1 MKIKDFISKNWDI
14 FDNKFKQIKK
24 NQENTLTFQIKN
36 FDVTISYPNFK
47 YSIKFHDNENNEIF
61 KTLISK
67 FSRKINFKKLN
78 KNNWNIVF
86 DEEDIGAYIKKLNLI
101 HPTFFNKEKKKENL
115 FVLRIMKK
123 FLQMSL
129 LLKYQMMNMLD

>member
-78 KNNWNIVF
+78 KDNWNVVF
-86 DEEDIGAYIKKLNLI
+86 DGADIGTYINKFHLI
-101 HPTFFNKEKKKENL
+101 HPTFFNKKKKKMNL
-115 FVLRIMKK
+115 FVLKIMNK

-129 LLKYQMMNMLD
+129 LLKYQMMNMLV

>member
-86 DEEDIGAYIKKLNLI
+86 DEIDIGAYIKKLNLI
-101 HPTFFNKEKKKENL
+101 HPTFFNKEKKKVNL
-115 FVLRIMKK
+115 FVLRIMNK

>member
-1 MKIKDFISKNWDI
+1 MKIKDFISNNCDI

-24 NQENTLTFQIKN
+24 NPENTVTFQIKN
-36 FDVTISYPNFK
+36 FDVTISYQNFK

-78 KNNWNIVF
+78 KDNWNIVF
-86 DEEDIGAYIKKLNLI
+86 DEEDIGTYIKKLNLI
-101 HPTFFNKEKKKENL
+101 HPTFFNKEKKKMNL
-115 FVLRIMKK
+115 FVLRIMNK

-129 LLKYQMMNMLD
+129 LLKYQMMNIVV

>member
-101 HPTFFNKEKKKENL
+101 HPKKK
-115 FVLRIMKK
+115 
-123 FLQMSL
+123 
-129 LLKYQMMNMLD
+129 

>member
-101 HPTFFNKEKKKENL
+101 HPTFFNKEKKKVNL
-115 FVLRIMKK
+115 FVLRIMNK

>member
-101 HPTFFNKEKKKENL
+101 HPTFFNKEKKKVNL
-115 FVLRIMKK
+115 FVLRIMNK

-129 LLKYQMMNMLD
+129 LLKYQMMNMLV

>member
-101 HPTFFNKEKKKENL
+101 HPTFFTKKKKVNL
-115 FVLRIMKK
+115 FVLRIMNK

>member
-36 FDVTISYPNFK
+36 FAVTISYPNFK

-78 KNNWNIVF
+78 KDNWNIVF
-86 DEEDIGAYIKKLNLI
+86 DEEDIGTYIKKLNLI
-101 HPTFFNKEKKKENL
+101 HPTFFNKEKKK
-115 FVLRIMKK
+115 K
-123 FLQMSL
+123 
-129 LLKYQMMNMLD
+129 